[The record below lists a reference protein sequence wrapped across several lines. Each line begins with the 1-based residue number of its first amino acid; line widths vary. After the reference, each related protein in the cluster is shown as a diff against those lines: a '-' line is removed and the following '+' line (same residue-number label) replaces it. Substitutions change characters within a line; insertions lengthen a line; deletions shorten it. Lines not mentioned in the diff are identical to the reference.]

1 MSFDFKSD
9 VPIYLQIVENIKMQI
24 IKKELKPLEKI
35 PSVRELSII
44 YEVNP
49 NTVLR
54 ALNLLESKGLIFTER
69 TNGKFVTGD
78 SEIIEKVT
86 DKTVNNMVD
95 NFLISMQDLGFDK
108 NKVLE
113 ILKK

>member
-1 MSFDFKSD
+1 MSFEFKSD

-54 ALNLLESKGLIFTER
+54 ALNLLESEGLIFTER
-69 TNGKFVTGD
+69 TNGKFVTAD
-78 SEIIEKVT
+78 SEIIEKAT

-95 NFLISMQDLGFDK
+95 GFLTSMQDLGFDK

-113 ILKK
+113 ILNK